1 MESQIKVR
9 WVGLGTCCDIISGA
23 TPKREKPAYWGGD
36 IAWATPKDISNLEG
50 NILTDT
56 PEHITDAGYRACS
69 ATIMPKG
76 SILFSSRA
84 PIGLVAIAGR
94 DMCTN
99 QGFKSLVPKKG
110 LNNRY
115 LFWCMKRFAPHVAAM
130 GRGAT
135 FKEVNKE
142 VMERVEIPIPDDEK
156 EQRRIADI
164 LDQADALR
172 RKQQKAD
179 LLADDLIHALFLDLF
194 GNPVQN
200 PKGWNT
206 GTLRDLIEDIEAGWS
221 AKGEDRPLEPKEMG
235 VLRVSAVTSGVYK
248 PEEAKAVSDLQ
259 GRSVIVPK
267 KGDLLFS
274 RANTKELVAATCLIH
289 EEDLHVFL
297 PDKLWRLI
305 PRKGRATTAFL
316 KYLIS
321 FPRFRWTIASK
332 ATGTSGSML
341 NISQD
346 KVLETPCVIPP
357 HDLMQRF
364 HRAVVEIAE
373 VRIRQQKAIEFGHG
387 AFDSLSQQFF
397 G

>member
-1 MESQIKVR
+1 MTARAMTMMRRLGDVAPSSAAANPQGDSVWMLNLDQVEAQTGRVLSHLKVSR
-9 WVGLGTCCDIISGA
+9 QSVGQSTNAFDEENVLYCKLRPYLNKVVLPNGGGFA
-23 TPKREKPAYWGGD
+23 TSELVPLRPDPKALDRRYLTHFLRSSKFV
-36 IAWATPKDISNLEG
+36 AWASKKT
-50 NILTDT
+50 
-56 PEHITDAGYRACS
+56 AGAK
-69 ATIMPKG
+69 MPRL
-76 SILFSSRA
+76 SM
-84 PIGLVAIAGR
+84 
-94 DMCTN
+94 D
-99 QGFKSLVPKKG
+99 Q
-110 LNNRY
+110 
-115 LFWCMKRFAPHVAAM
+115 FWDYQ
-130 GRGAT
+130 
-135 FKEVNKE
+135 
-142 VMERVEIPIPDDEK
+142 IPILGLP

-179 LLADDLIHALFLDLF
+179 LLADDLIHALFLDIF

-346 KVLETPCVIPP
+346 KVLETPCIIPP

-364 HRAVVEIAE
+364 HRAVFEIAE
-373 VRIRQQKAIEFGHG
+373 VRIQQHKAIECGHG